1 MRSILAA
8 LRSLVLPFNAVT
20 GTRIVLDGI
29 NGVISV
35 FNSTNREAIRID
47 SATSTE
53 TITGNDGSIVTLS
66 GGLGTFIGLTPPPEV
81 GTPWTSGKLQALKSG
96 SGTAVRGIMR
106 LISPMSNAGTASL
119 IDLTG
124 GSVDTPTTAIN
135 MLADVLT
142 IDTVTTGSTD
152 ASINGN
158 PIMQA
163 VGFSNNPLTV
173 GPLTAETVTDT
184 ITVNLIAGRLY
195 RVTHVLIAEK
205 SAVGSL
211 TEFIR
216 ENALGGTILSTQR
229 LYCPEVAS
237 GFPTVA
243 SAIYSAVATASK
255 TFVGTLQV
263 VSGGGT
269 FTKRG
274 SGTAQQ
280 SYMYVERIG

>member
-1 MRSILAA
+1 
-8 LRSLVLPFNAVT
+8 
-20 GTRIVLDGI
+20 
-29 NGVISV
+29 
-35 FNSTNREAIRID
+35 
-47 SATSTE
+47 
-53 TITGNDGSIVTLS
+53 
-66 GGLGTFIGLTPPPEV
+66 
-81 GTPWTSGKLQALKSG
+81 
-96 SGTAVRGIMR
+96 
-106 LISPMSNAGTASL
+106 
-119 IDLTG
+119 
-124 GSVDTPTTAIN
+124 

-158 PIMQA
+158 PIEQSG
-163 VGFSNNPLTV
+163 GFSNNPLTV

-195 RVTHVLIAEK
+195 KITHVLIAEK

-229 LYCPEVAS
+229 LYCPEVAA
-237 GFPTVA
+237 GFPL
-243 SAIYSAVATASK
+243 SAVCLYTAVATASK
-255 TFVGTLQV
+255 TFVGSLQV

-269 FTKRG
+269 FAKRG

-280 SYMYVERIG
+280 SYLFVERIG